1 MDFERIEIVPEQF
14 TPMHLLR
21 LVESVQAIA
30 DKSFT
35 KAIADSLHKINNPP
49 MVYNPT
55 RQKVDK

>member
-1 MDFERIEIVPEQF
+1 MDFERIEIIPEQF

-35 KAIADSLHKINNPP
+35 KAIADSLHKINHPP
-49 MVYNPT
+49 MIFKPT
-55 RQKVDK
+55 EQKDE